1 MRINITARHFSP
13 SDKLKDLVHSKISK
27 LEKFNYGIM
36 NCHIILKKEGN
47 IESVEIVCHAKGN
60 EFIAHGN
67 LINFE
72 KSLVDAIEKI
82 AVQAKKYNQKITSH
96 K

>member
-1 MRINITARHFSP
+1 M
-13 SDKLKDLVHSKISK
+13 
-27 LEKFNYGIM
+27 
-36 NCHIILKKEGN
+36 
-47 IESVEIVCHAKGN
+47 ESVEIVCHAKGN

-72 KSLVDAIEKI
+72 KSIVDAIEKI
-82 AVQAKKYNQKITSH
+82 AVQAKKYNQKITRH